1 MFLTIVIAIL
11 IFGLLIIAHEFG
23 HFITAVK
30 SGVTVEEFSAGM
42 GPLLFQKETKI
53 TKFSLRLLPIG
64 GYCRMKGEDGEDY
77 EEGSFNSAKA
87 WKRILI
93 LFSGSAMNFI
103 IAILIFFVIFMM
115 VGTAT
120 NSTVITGFSDNSPAY
135 NAGIEAGDT
144 IISIDG
150 DSIQTWDQIT
160 EKIENSNGNPLYV
173 GTEKKDGSVEYYS
186 IQPYLNEEQGVYKF
200 GITPEYKPNIFAS
213 IKNAFG
219 FFWMYIKLIF
229 GIFIGIFRGEF
240 QLSSLTGPIGATAI
254 LNEYIPQGMIYVLN
268 IAAAI
273 SVSLGFFNLLPIP
286 ALDGSRVVF
295 VIIEKIKGSPINKQ
309 TEGKIHLIGFAALLV
324 LGVVIA
330 YQDIVNL
337 L

>member
-1 MFLTIVIAIL
+1 
-11 IFGLLIIAHEFG
+11 
-23 HFITAVK
+23 
-30 SGVTVEEFSAGM
+30 
-42 GPLLFQKETKI
+42 
-53 TKFSLRLLPIG
+53 
-64 GYCRMKGEDGEDY
+64 MKGEDGEDY

-93 LFSGSAMNFI
+93 LLSGSVMNFI
-103 IAILIFFVIFMM
+103 IAILIFFIIFMM
-115 VGTAT
+115 IGTAT
-120 NSTVITGFSDNSPAY
+120 NSNVVTDFSENSPAY
-135 NAGIEAGDT
+135 NAGLEVGDK

-150 DSIQTWDQIT
+150 EDIQTWDEIT
-160 EKIENSNGNPLYV
+160 ERIENSNGNPLYV
-173 GTEKKDGSVEYYS
+173 GVEKNDGSIEYYS
-186 IQPYLNEEQGVYKF
+186 IQPYYNEDQGVYKF
-200 GITPEYKPNIFAS
+200 GISPEFKPNILSS

-240 QLSSLTGPIGATAI
+240 QLSSLTGPIGATVI

-295 VIIEKIKGSPINKQ
+295 VIIEKIKGSPINKE
-309 TEGKIHLIGFAALLV
+309 TEGKIHLIGFAALLI
-324 LGVVIA
+324 LGILIA